1 MKQRTQYYKMV
12 VDIFEKYGFNVVPC
26 VDQKTILLSN
36 LSEIQVSIPR
46 RTMQLIVQ
54 YEDID
59 LYVADI
65 EPFQVAG
72 WKVTLW

>member
-1 MKQRTQYYKMV
+1 MKQRTQYYKMI

-26 VDQKTILLSN
+26 IDQKTIILSN
-36 LSEIQVSIPR
+36 ISDMQLSIPR

-54 YEDID
+54 YENID

-65 EPFQVAG
+65 EPFNVAG
-72 WKVTLW
+72 WRVTLW

>member
-1 MKQRTQYYKMV
+1 MKQRTQYYKMI

-26 VDQKTILLSN
+26 IDQKTIILSN
-36 LSEIQVSIPR
+36 ISDMQSSIPR

-54 YEDID
+54 YENID

-65 EPFQVAG
+65 EPFNVAG
-72 WKVTLW
+72 WRVTLW

>member
-1 MKQRTQYYKMV
+1 MKQRTQYYKMI
-12 VDIFEKYGFNVVPC
+12 VDIFEKYGFDVVPS
-26 VDQKTILLSN
+26 VDQKTIILSN

-46 RTMQLIVQ
+46 RTMQLMIQ